1 MTAILFFHALH
12 VPMFLCFLVS
22 FSPLVHFLYIL
33 WIVAYPNNKNHLGI
47 EEFLPVAKS
56 AVAVF
61 LNQHSV
67 TNLTQ
72 TMEILPPKLSCSSWR
87 SGRRRWSR
95 GVRSSFASPLWI
107 MFESPFLYE
116 NSVIKTSLL
125 PLLKCAYLFLNLTYG
140 VVNYY

>member
-1 MTAILFFHALH
+1 MLWCLFSG
-12 VPMFLCFLVS
+12 V
-22 FSPLVHFLYIL
+22 
-33 WIVAYPNNKNHLGI
+33 GI

-72 TMEILPPKLSCSSWR
+72 VHNFHAQLLLTKTMEILPPKLSCSSWR